1 MANLENNFFNVGKG
15 NKKTGVMLTTRSPRN
30 TCPDDCGLKSN
41 GCYAEN
47 APIVWWWDKQ
57 DKTEKDMLDAIRRVP
72 KNHLW
77 RHNEA
82 GDFVSNGGLIDENH
96 LAKIVTANR
105 NKKGFTYT
113 HHRLNN
119 HNKKLIKEAN
129 ESGFTI
135 NLSADTVT
143 AADSYMALNIAP
155 VCVLLPLDTRNVS
168 YTPAG
173 HKIVACPAEK
183 SEKVTCASCG
193 LCQLSKRAYLI
204 GFRAHGT
211 KKKQANKIALTII

>member
-1 MANLENNFFNVGKG
+1 MESCGRYIVL
-15 NKKTGVMLTTRSPRN
+15 VMIFEGATHFLKCISCSVTPQTP
-30 TCPDDCGLKSN
+30 KSN

-57 DKTEKDMLDAIRRVP
+57 EKSELYMLDAIRRVP
-72 KNHLW
+72 KGHLW

-82 GDFVSNGGLIDENH
+82 GDLVRNGGLIDEAH
-96 LAKIVTANR
+96 LNKIIAANR

-113 HHRLNN
+113 HHALNN

-155 VCVLLPLDTRNVS
+155 VCVLLPLGTSNVS

-183 SEKVTCASCG
+183 SKKVTCASCG

>member
-1 MANLENNFFNVGKG
+1 MTQVASGFFNVGKG
-15 NKKTGVMLTTRSPRN
+15 NSKTGVMLTTRSPRN

-47 APIVWWWDKQ
+47 APIVWHWEKQ
-57 DKTEKDMLDAIRRVP
+57 EKSEQFMLDAIRRVP
-72 KNHLW
+72 KGHLW

-82 GDFVSNGGLIDENH
+82 GDFVSNGGLIDEIH
-96 LAKIVTANR
+96 LAKIVDANR

-129 ESGFTI
+129 ENGFTI
-135 NLSADTVT
+135 NLSADN
-143 AADSYMALNIAP
+143 ADIADRCLGLAIAP
-155 VCVLLPLDTRNVS
+155 VCVLLPLGTSNVS

-173 HKIVACPAEK
+173 HKVVACPAEK
-183 SEKVTCASCG
+183 SKKVTCASCG
-193 LCQLSKRAYLI
+193 LCQKADRDYII

-211 KKKQANKIALTII
+211 KKKQANQIAFKMS

>member
-82 GDFVSNGGLIDENH
+82 GDFVSRRVNQNGGWNFKQPFWIPHFPPRSCPETNDRRFFANH
-96 LAKIVTANR
+96 HLRPVLSFVTVNA
-105 NKKGFTYT
+105 
-113 HHRLNN
+113 HHV
-119 HNKKLIKEAN
+119 A
-129 ESGFTI
+129 S
-135 NLSADTVT
+135 SAF
-143 AADSYMALNIAP
+143 AAFSQ
-155 VCVLLPLDTRNVS
+155 NV
-168 YTPAG
+168 Y
-173 HKIVACPAEK
+173 
-183 SEKVTCASCG
+183 
-193 LCQLSKRAYLI
+193 
-204 GFRAHGT
+204 
-211 KKKQANKIALTII
+211 